1 MNEVLE
7 QQHVTGWD
15 PDEILTVEQAARV
28 LKVSYSHML
37 RLLNG
42 QVPGMARIRCVRAGR
57 SIRVRRG
64 ALMEW
69 MREVEDLRAEAEDS
83 AR

>member
-1 MNEVLE
+1 VLGP
-7 QQHVTGWD
+7 QHETAGD

-37 RLLNG
+37 RLLKG
-42 QVPGMARIRCVRAGR
+42 HVPGMPRIRCVRAGR

-69 MREVEDLRAEAEDS
+69 IHEVEDLRAAEDF